1 MHSDT
6 TINIHSFC
14 DEFLEA
20 IRLNLGLPKSSDKLY
35 RDLRIEFD
43 SNQSKHELNFYDFE
57 GKMIDSIKNIKFDQ
71 KGEFTGVDN
80 LYRPSFDYKFL
91 KDKKEAQIE
100 FYIDQ
105 GREKIFLNLSDLDF
119 GVESSGTKFLRF
131 WWSCEEGT
139 DIKFDKIEL
148 LQ

>member
-20 IRLNLGLPKSSDKLY
+20 VRLNLGLPKSSDKLY

-57 GKMIDSIKNIKFDQ
+57 GKMIDSIKNIKFD
-71 KGEFTGVDN
+71 
-80 LYRPSFDYKFL
+80 
-91 KDKKEAQIE
+91 
-100 FYIDQ
+100 
-105 GREKIFLNLSDLDF
+105 
-119 GVESSGTKFLRF
+119 
-131 WWSCEEGT
+131 
-139 DIKFDKIEL
+139 
-148 LQ
+148 